1 MTEPDDGAAPPG
13 APEHLAPQHDVLRRL
28 LAYWLGKRGP
38 RRAPARADIDPLE
51 IASLLPHVMLIDVE
65 HAPLRFRYRLVG
77 TEVVRNLGADMTGR
91 YLDEFVR
98 LGQDAPMAAGFA
110 RVAAWGAPICE
121 MWEYGRADGRHV
133 RYERLALPLSHDG
146 RTVDMLF
153 GGAVFEAAYG

>member
-65 HAPLRFRYRLVG
+65 HAPLRFRYSLVG

-98 LGQDAPMAAGFA
+98 LGQDAPIDYDPLAADPDYLVVGRFA
-110 RVAAWGAPICE
+110 RENGLYDAAVGSGAF
-121 MWEYGRADGRHV
+121 RLLRRDGLYDIYQRV
-133 RYERLALPLSHDG
+133 R
-146 RTVDMLF
+146 
-153 GGAVFEAAYG
+153 